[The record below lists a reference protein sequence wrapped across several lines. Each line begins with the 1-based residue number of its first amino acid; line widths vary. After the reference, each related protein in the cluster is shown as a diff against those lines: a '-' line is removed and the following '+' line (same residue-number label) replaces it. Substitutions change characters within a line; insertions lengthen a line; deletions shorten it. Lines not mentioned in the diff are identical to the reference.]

1 MDIRTQT
8 VERVTVIELTGRFTA
23 AVAPQVVDLLQRTA
37 STGTAQVVVD
47 MAGVSFIDSSG
58 LSALVLGMKRC
69 REHDG
74 DLRLCQLQTPVRMI
88 FELTRLHQ
96 AFEIHGDKG
105 AAVRAFARA

>member
-1 MDIRTQT
+1 MDIRTHT
-8 VERVTVIELTGRFTA
+8 VDGVTVIELTGGFTA

-37 STGTAQVVVD
+37 GTDSAQVVVD
-47 MAGVSFIDSSG
+47 LGGVSFIDSSG

-69 REHDG
+69 RERDG
-74 DLRLCQLQTPVRMI
+74 DLRLCRLQTPVRMI

-96 AFEIHGDKG
+96 AFEIHGDEG